1 MRCSIG
7 RVAPLEIRL
16 LGENEAEHSS
26 LRLLDGLPQRD
37 SELGFAGFRNV
48 IKSVAGAVAFG
59 SFEEEPLLEA
69 VREISEASFAV
80 HIRPDFEIEF
90 MEAAESVGDM
100 DPDFS
105 GVDGLVVGVGDGEIG
120 GAGA

>member
-1 MRCSIG
+1 MG
-7 RVAPLEIRL
+7 K
-16 LGENEAEHSS
+16 NDAEHSS

-37 SELGFAGFRNV
+37 SELGFASFRNV

-69 VREISEASFAV
+69 VREINEASFAV
-80 HIRPDFEIEF
+80 HIRPDFEIEL

-100 DPDFS
+100 DLDFS
-105 GVDGLVVGVGDGEIG
+105 GVDGLVIGVGDGEIG
-120 GAGA
+120 GAEA